1 MKTRPQKSTN
11 NVKSLRT
18 HQNGLYVCN
27 FCEKH
32 ISFHWPLEKT
42 RWWGWMKLTGIGTSG
57 TLNFVRDFLSLLP
70 HISITQSSK
79 FKEMKSHI
87 SHIQDQVMKPK
98 GVPEKKWVLEIF
110 RIFVILG
117 LFGQILIFWACGSFW
132 VILGHFG
139 PPWDFWTILGHLGH
153 SGQFWAFWDILRL
166 LGHFRHSGPFG
177 PPCAF
182 WAILDNSWHVYLSH
196 TMS

>member
-1 MKTRPQKSTN
+1 MKTSPQKSTN

-98 GVPEKKWVLEIF
+98 GVPEKVGF
-110 RIFVILG
+110 RNFQNICNSGPFRPNFDLLG
-117 LFGQILIFWACGSFW
+117 MW
-132 VILGHFG
+132 VILGHS
-139 PPWDFWTILGHLGH
+139 W
-153 SGQFWAFWDILRL
+153 SFWATLGL
-166 LGHFRHSGPFG
+166 LDHSGPFG
-177 PPCAF
+177 PFWTILGILGHSQAF
-182 WAILDNSWHVYLSH
+182 GPF
-196 TMS
+196 